1 LDHVL
6 KEQRPIVDVLT
17 GFLGSGKTTLLNKL
31 LRDRAFTNTAV
42 IVNELGE
49 IGIDHLLVEER
60 TDGIAL
66 LEGGC
71 LCCAVV
77 ESLPETLL
85 DLCTRRAGGDV
96 PAFDRIL
103 IETTGLADPAPI
115 AEVIRRSPLL
125 TRFLAF
131 GLVVTTVDA
140 VFGQAQLDE
149 HWEAL
154 AQVVMADRLILTK
167 LDLIAVDSLDLRER
181 LAALNPVA
189 EIVASATIAG
199 DPSRLV
205 APLITAAH
213 RSPAAMPE
221 HHNHNVHTFSLE
233 IAALV
238 TTAGLAAW
246 TQVVAQ
252 RFGAKLLRCKGFV
265 KTLSRPVLIQGVRG
279 RFEIQPL
286 PPDTR
291 DYPAALV
298 FIVQGL
304 ERADILPTLE
314 WLHAPEG
321 SHPPNPKEQFR

>member
-1 LDHVL
+1 ML

-60 TDGIAL
+60 PNSIAL

-85 DLCTRRAGGDV
+85 DLCTRRAGGDI

-103 IETTGLADPAPI
+103 IETTGIADPAPI

-125 TRFLAF
+125 ARFLAF
-131 GLVVTTVDA
+131 GLILTTVDA
-140 VFGQAQLDE
+140 IFGQAQLDE

-167 LDLIAVDSLDLRER
+167 LDQVAVDSFDLRER
-181 LAALNPVA
+181 LAALNPFA
-189 EIVASATIAG
+189 EIVATATIAE
-199 DPSRLV
+199 DPCRLV
-205 APLITAAH
+205 APLITTARRGSAT
-213 RSPAAMPE
+213 MPE
-221 HHNHNVHTFSLE
+221 HHNHDVHTFSLE
-233 IAALV
+233 IAAPV

-246 TQVVAQ
+246 TQVIAQ
-252 RFGAKLLRCKGFV
+252 RFGSKLLRCKGFV
-265 KTLSRPVLIQGVRG
+265 KTESRHLIVQGVRG
-279 RFEIQPL
+279 RFDIQTL

-298 FIVQGL
+298 FIVKGL
-304 ERADILPTLE
+304 ESRDILTTLE

-321 SHPPNPKEQFR
+321 SHPPNAKEQLR